1 MAYSF
6 IIKRR
11 NSFRNALRG
20 IAAILRSQVNFRI
33 HLAVLVL
40 VILAGVFFRITSS
53 DWMVVILAGGLV
65 LTAEGLNTALE
76 FICNAVSMEENPH
89 LRTAKDAA
97 AGGVLLAAIAAASA
111 GLMIFIPHL
120 LSFLE

>member
-1 MAYSF
+1 MVNSF
-6 IIKRR
+6 ILKRR
-11 NSFRNALRG
+11 NSFSNAFRG
-20 IAAILRSQVNFRI
+20 IAVILKSQVNFRI

-76 FICNAVSMEENPH
+76 FICNAVTMEENPH
-89 LRTAKDAA
+89 LRMAKDAA
-97 AGGVLLAAIAAASA
+97 AGGVLMAAIAAAAA
-111 GLMIFIPHL
+111 GLIVFIPHFLSL
-120 LSFLE
+120 LR